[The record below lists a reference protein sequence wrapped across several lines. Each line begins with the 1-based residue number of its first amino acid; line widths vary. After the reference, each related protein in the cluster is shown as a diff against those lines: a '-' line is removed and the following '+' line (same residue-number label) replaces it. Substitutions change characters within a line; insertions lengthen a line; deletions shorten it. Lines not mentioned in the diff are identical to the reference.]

1 MTNVNN
7 FEEVWHNPNLP
18 GIIKLSNDSISQRL
32 RLQIYSFVDR
42 SGENTLDSRT
52 SQALQQSSLPPSPQ
66 EDFSEYVAHLQLH
79 MALQARN
86 LVPRLTATPDS
97 REQLL
102 HQTQAN
108 FEKFAS
114 RQMFF

>member
-1 MTNVNN
+1 MSRDTFDIVV
-7 FEEVWHNPNLP
+7 ESDE
-18 GIIKLSNDSISQRL
+18 L
-32 RLQIYSFVDR
+32 REAKVLVAQFDK
-42 SGENTLDSRT
+42 
-52 SQALQQSSLPPSPQ
+52 PSDPLLR

-86 LVPRLTATPDS
+86 LVPTLTKTVDS

-108 FEKFAS
+108 FEKFVS
-114 RQMFF
+114 RQIG

>member
-1 MTNVNN
+1 M
-7 FEEVWHNPNLP
+7 
-18 GIIKLSNDSISQRL
+18 R
-32 RLQIYSFVDR
+32 
-42 SGENTLDSRT
+42 
-52 SQALQQSSLPPSPQ
+52 

-86 LVPRLTATPDS
+86 LVPTLTSTADS

-108 FEKFAS
+108 FEKQIS
-114 RQMFF
+114 RQIC